1 MHFSKTY
8 AKLLLDLPP
17 ELRQNAI
24 QYRQLKKL
32 INQVV
37 LELDE
42 LGLGPD
48 VLHKL
53 LVDGNGEGQEGK
65 GLSARNH
72 PKVVYEFNS
81 DSGKIEPRLRIW
93 LSWPLPTPVPSHS
106 STVPVSRVSS
116 VDSEASSSE
125 GGELTSSSSE
135 GFGMKNISLLW
146 ALQRNA
152 AVQNWAEDSPQ
163 ITEVADTEEP
173 QSTTKHPIVFSDSR
187 EIIIPLVKDSAFFEL
202 LSTALHS
209 LSDRLSSLYGDFA
222 ESLET
227 LSQKIGDSARP
238 VSESRRR
245 NFHAYSALSNAGT
258 ISSPS
263 KSAKSDLYSWRE
275 IFALYIESEVFESLH
290 ESSPGQLSI
299 DESEKRLKLFADRV
313 TSRGLGDKR
322 KLKLKE
328 SREALEGFLELN
340 MFILNVKKLE
350 QANAEATRKIL
361 KKHAKRTALP
371 LPPSQEQNYY
381 SQETSLAPRPVP
393 STSSTSL
400 TSPFPSYPSSDTI
413 SSLPRTLVQAL
424 STTLLPIIPHI
435 DDYSC
440 IICTNIAFKP
450 IRLGCGHLFCVR
462 CLVKMQK
469 RRQGDCPMCR
479 APTVERAD
487 RSNVDWALLNFMQDW
502 FPIESREKL
511 KASEKEATEEQLR
524 EMGIDPDRLQCV
536 VM

>member
-1 MHFSKTY
+1 MSYFKKLN
-8 AKLLLDLPP
+8 KLLFKFDFPTS
-17 ELRQNAI
+17 
-24 QYRQLKKL
+24 QLKKL

-53 LVDGNGEGQEGK
+53 LVDGNGEGEGEGEGEEGK
-65 GLSARNH
+65 VLSARNH

-93 LSWPLPTPVPSHS
+93 LSWPLPTPIPSHS

-163 ITEVADTEEP
+163 ITEVTETEEP
-173 QSTTKHPIVFSDSR
+173 QSTKHPIVFSDSR

-238 VSESRRR
+238 VSESQRR

-263 KSAKSDLYSWRE
+263 KNNKSDLYSWRE

-299 DESEKRLKLFADRV
+299 DESAKRFKLFADRV

-328 SREALEGFLELN
+328 SREALEGILELN
-340 MFILNVKKLE
+340 MFILNVKKLI

-361 KKHAKRTALP
+361 KKHAKCTALV
-371 LPPSQEQNYY
+371 LPPRQEWNYY
-381 SQETSLAPRPVP
+381 SL
-393 STSSTSL
+393 
-400 TSPFPSYPSSDTI
+400 
-413 SSLPRTLVQAL
+413 
-424 STTLLPIIPHI
+424 
-435 DDYSC
+435 
-440 IICTNIAFKP
+440 
-450 IRLGCGHLFCVR
+450 
-462 CLVKMQK
+462 
-469 RRQGDCPMCR
+469 
-479 APTVERAD
+479 
-487 RSNVDWALLNFMQDW
+487 
-502 FPIESREKL
+502 
-511 KASEKEATEEQLR
+511 
-524 EMGIDPDRLQCV
+524 
-536 VM
+536 